1 MTKSQ
6 FLATLKL
13 NLSSL
18 PPEESSELMEDYEA
32 HFTFGLQ
39 NGKTE
44 VEIVAELGDPE
55 ELAKEALGDRYIPA
69 QPVYWFNPEQPSPDS
84 IYEGQSSPS
93 STGSEV
99 KPRGFMTLLPLYIML
114 FFADMFL
121 LPFFVLLWSLPLTSL
136 MVAAAGALSPIALFL
151 EYMSGN
157 IVPAKAFAVI
167 AMMGVGILLLL
178 STKHIYRA
186 CKAVTHHLFRWHTI
200 ILQGRH

>member
-44 VEIVAELGDPE
+44 EEIVAELGDPE
-55 ELAKEALGDRYIPA
+55 EIAKEALGDRYVPD
-69 QPVYWFNPEQPSPDS
+69 QPVYWFNPEQPSPDPF
-84 IYEGQSSPS
+84 YEKQPSPPPSPS
-93 STGSEV
+93 GAQS
-99 KPRGFMTLLPLYIML
+99 RGFMTLLPLYIML
-114 FFADMFL
+114 FFADMFI
-121 LPFFVLLWSLPLTSL
+121 LPFFVLLWSIPLMTL
-136 MVAAAGALSPIALFL
+136 MIAAAGILSPIALFL
-151 EYMSGN
+151 EYISGN

-186 CKAVTHHLFRWHTI
+186 CKAVTHHLLRWHTI
-200 ILQGRH
+200 IIQGRN